1 MLRSRRWEGRHGVA
15 GGRLLLFLFFLSLPL
30 QGIIR
35 SSLTPR
41 QGCWE
46 HTNVFATP
54 ESLAEV
60 RGGGFLAKV
69 DGMGCLAAPA
79 LGTLSAF

>member
-1 MLRSRRWEGRHGVA
+1 MVPR
-15 GGRLLLFLFFLSLPL
+15 GRLLLFLFSLSLPL

-35 SSLTPR
+35 SCLTLR

-46 HTNVFATP
+46 HTDVFAAP

-60 RGGGFLAKV
+60 RSGRFLAKV